1 MVLSTRKSNWKQ
13 FWMVSIDNG
22 GLVLMLVNM
31 VSIMLM
37 VLKMVLL
44 CCVVL
49 MLVVC

>member
-1 MVLSTRKSNWKQ
+1 MVLSTRSSNWKQ
-13 FWMVSIDNG
+13 FWTVGIDNG

-37 VLKMVLL
+37 VLKMILL

-49 MLVVC
+49 MLVIC